1 MAALRAGVLY
11 FAVVFA
17 AGSVLGTI
25 RVLWIAPRVGVRIAE
40 LPETPVLVAISAV
53 AVRWIVRWLDVLPR
67 WPDRLTTG
75 AVALGLLLPACSR
88 SWPGSADSR
97 SRGTWRRWTLLPA
110 PGTTSH
116 SGSLVSCRCWLDA
129 ASPARRRAEDHYR
142 SSSAAGGPGRPGDT
156 NHRPPRDAGR
166 KAHGSSNLPPSAILV
181 PVRRPFARR
190 AFPGGPRDATQ
201 YRGPGLSG
209 PQSVVL
215 SP

>member
-1 MAALRAGVLY
+1 
-11 FAVVFA
+11 
-17 AGSVLGTI
+17 
-25 RVLWIAPRVGVRIAE
+25 
-40 LPETPVLVAISAV
+40 
-53 AVRWIVRWLDVLPR
+53 
-67 WPDRLTTG
+67 
-75 AVALGLLLPACSR
+75 
-88 SWPGSADSR
+88 
-97 SRGTWRRWTLLPA
+97 
-110 PGTTSH
+110 
-116 SGSLVSCRCWLDA
+116 LVSCRCWLDA